1 MTVVGHKSL
10 SRAGGWSEE
19 IIVTNRVWHPRDGGC
34 PRPEFR
40 FFFAQISLRYCAQK
54 PPKFCKKCIE
64 IRHETQ
70 GINFVNI
77 IVHTDVSTT
86 TSYMHLPCLV
96 VCVGVD
102 GSIRHDREKSHGG
115 DRREIHGGQMR
126 PNPRHRGAAS
136 VASNT
141 EAPRFCVARRLW

>member
-1 MTVVGHKSL
+1 MRSD
-10 SRAGGWSEE
+10 S
-19 IIVTNRVWHPRDGGC
+19 P
-34 PRPEFR
+34 
-40 FFFAQISLRYCAQK
+40 QK

-96 VCVGVD
+96 VCVGVEEASD
-102 GSIRHDREKSHGG
+102 TTGKSPMEEIAVRYTAARCGQIRG
-115 DRREIHGGQMR
+115 
-126 PNPRHRGAAS
+126 
-136 VASNT
+136 T
-141 EAPRFCVARRLW
+141 EAPRQWRATQRRPAFVSPEDCGECCHKYQLNMRTSLNSMCYRNRKIV